1 MKQIKN
7 LPVIVGIL
15 VTLGSAIMT
24 IVTYFQIK
32 AMTFGASLEVN
43 NPRNRIILWIV
54 GILGGLSLIYK
65 EMKEERNKKLFEKYT
80 KDTNEKKDAK

>member
-7 LPVIVGIL
+7 LPILVGIL
-15 VTLGSAIMT
+15 VTVGSTIMT

-54 GILGGLSLIYK
+54 GIIGGLSLIYRERK
-65 EMKEERNKKLFEKYT
+65 EIRNKKLFEKYT
-80 KDTNEKKDAK
+80 MDIDKNDKMK